1 MRGIKKQN
9 KNDRVPQNKFSQG
22 KTFNYIYM
30 HISNHLKCVVLKE
43 HLKAVDT
50 IVITQNNY

>member
-1 MRGIKKQN
+1 MT
-9 KNDRVPQNKFSQG
+9 VPQNKLSQG